1 MMTLQFFKS
10 FQEKPQIRETI
21 SEKVLIAAR
30 TSCSDTLET
39 EQGGGSI
46 KLLKLKNTRLKT
58 AYFDL
63 SSSTGRM
70 WTEEHMREK
79 KKSLDRLFG
88 EAVESLQVIHL
99 ESTNTISSL
108 VEFTSLCS

>member
-1 MMTLQFFKS
+1 
-10 FQEKPQIRETI
+10 
-21 SEKVLIAAR
+21 
-30 TSCSDTLET
+30 
-39 EQGGGSI
+39 
-46 KLLKLKNTRLKT
+46 
-58 AYFDL
+58 
-63 SSSTGRM
+63 M